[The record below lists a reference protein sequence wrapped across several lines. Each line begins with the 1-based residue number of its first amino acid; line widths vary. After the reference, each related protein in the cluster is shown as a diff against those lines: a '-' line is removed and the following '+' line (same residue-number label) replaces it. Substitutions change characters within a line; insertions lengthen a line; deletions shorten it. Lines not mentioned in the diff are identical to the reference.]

1 MIAIICLDDRNGMCF
16 NRRRQSRDA
25 CLRERVR
32 EMARGSRLWMAPYS
46 AEQFS
51 GEGDAPICVS
61 ESFLEETGEGD
72 YAFVEDRALAPFA
85 DKLER
90 LVVFRWNRVYPSD
103 QYFDLELTKA
113 PWRKTEEEDFSGTSH
128 QRITME
134 VYVR

>member
-25 CLRERVR
+25 CLRERAQ
-32 EMARGSRLWMAPYS
+32 EMAQVGRLRIAPYS

-51 GEGDAPICVS
+51 GEGDAPICAS
-61 ESFLEETGEGD
+61 ESCLEEAGEGD

-90 LVVFRWNRVYPSD
+90 LVVFRWNRVYPAD
-103 QYFDLELTKA
+103 RYFDLDLAKG
-113 PWRKTEEEDFSGTSH
+113 PWRKTEAVDFPGKSH
-128 QRITME
+128 ARITME
-134 VYVR
+134 VYTR